1 MTLHGFGVVKLQ
13 HLRCHLEVAVIFG
26 LHVMLNSFKGVSLLS
41 AVHTLERAKN
51 DIVKIPDQVLGLDS
65 KILGAG
71 DAEAMTG
78 LHMAQV
84 LVEG

>member
-1 MTLHGFGVVKLQ
+1 MTLHSFGIVKFQ
-13 HLRCHLEVAVIFG
+13 HLRCHLEAAVILG
-26 LHVMLNSFKGVSLLS
+26 LHVMLYSFKGVSFLS
-41 AVHTLERAKN
+41 AVHTLERAK
-51 DIVKIPDQVLGLDS
+51 DDVVKIPDQVLGLDS

-71 DAEAMTG
+71 DAEAMAG